1 MGWEGFQVI
10 VVSDLESAFRIYIS
24 GWLIAG
30 GAPVK
35 KTEECV
41 TS

>member
-1 MGWEGFQVI
+1 MI

-30 GAPVK
+30 GAPE